1 MQFAYD
7 ELRELI
13 SASSARHYKIYF
25 CPACDKQV
33 SARSLSPRNLRT
45 PYFAHLR
52 GVTNSECENYNPS
65 SWVSNPQRTRDV
77 RRIPSNPQYVRQSR
91 LLFQGA
97 PGVSNPSISSKNLY
111 LKYEDDWHLYFSI
124 SFKKSINRWSGSVL
138 VNGELGQAEINYQ
151 NSDGKFNVR
160 VPFKFSE
167 DNIETIGYVDEAI
180 LTGLKNDFPTLQSS
194 EFSFFMANDTSG
206 RLLSQNESLRFNQC
220 YCLLSS
226 TSIPNDISKYL
237 SLKFLNEKSGYQINE
252 ICINEDISLDSKE
265 VLEEFFE
272 KKIEF
277 KRPEV
282 VLLSPLPNGIEVDGT
297 ILIPD
302 TSEFL
307 MLEVSAS
314 IDEILIKAIGGFID
328 ETNINYIENIIEI
341 NLKKIIGVIIYW
353 RNTMIL
359 TIQKRNHFLQKFDS
373 LIAQT
378 DDGNSIDLLDKKS
391 ISSLAVGSIISIIS
405 PHYFPRKKIIFKT
418 AQGEK
423 SLPDIFK
430 IQDGDV
436 IDGRPFGFASFGEYP
451 ELSLMQPVVQSIY
464 ISQRAARIVKLLLNQ
479 KIADK
484 GLVVRNSSSIA
495 KVFPNLLGKKISNK
509 YLAHLR
515 LLEKIVI
522 ERKNHDT

>member
-7 ELRELI
+7 ELRKLI
-13 SASSARHYKIYF
+13 SAPSARHYKIYF

-33 SARSLSPRNLRT
+33 SARSLSPGNLRI

-65 SWVSNPQRTRDV
+65 SWVSNPQRTRDA
-77 RRIPSNPQYVRQSR
+77 RRIPSHIPYGRQSR
-91 LLFQGA
+91 FLFQGA
-97 PGVSNPSISSKNLY
+97 SGASNHSISSKNLY

-124 SFKKSINRWSGSVL
+124 SFKKSTNRWSGSVL
-138 VNGELGQAEINYQ
+138 VNGEFGQTEINYQ

-167 DNIETIGYVDEAI
+167 DSIETIGYVDEAI
-180 LTGLKNDFPTLQSS
+180 LTELKNDFPTLQTS

-206 RLLSQNESLRFNQC
+206 RLLSQNESLRFNQY
-220 YCLLSS
+220 YCLLNS
-226 TSIPNDISKYL
+226 TLIPNDVSKYL
-237 SLKFLNEKSGYQINE
+237 SLNLLGEISGYQINE
-252 ICINEDISLDSKE
+252 ICINEEISLDAKE
-265 VLEEFFE
+265 ILEDFFE

-277 KRPEV
+277 KRPEI

-297 ILIPD
+297 VLIPD

-314 IDEILIKAIGGFID
+314 TDDVLIKAIGGFID
-328 ETNINYIENIIEI
+328 ETNINYIENIVEI
-341 NLKKIIGVIIYW
+341 NLKEISGVTIYW
-353 RNTMIL
+353 RNTIIL
-359 TIQKRNHFLQKFDS
+359 TVHKRNHLLQKFDS
-373 LIAQT
+373 LMAQI

-391 ISSLAVGSIISIIS
+391 ISSLAVGSVISIIS

-418 AQGEK
+418 VQGEK
-423 SLPDIFK
+423 SLPDIFQ

-451 ELSLMQPVVQSIY
+451 ELSQIQPAVRSIY
-464 ISQRAARIVKLLLNQ
+464 ISQRAARIAKLLLNQ
-479 KIADK
+479 KMVHK
-484 GLVVRNSSSIA
+484 GLVVSNNSSIA
-495 KVFPNLLGKKISNK
+495 KVFPYLLGIKISNK

-522 ERKNHDT
+522 ERENHDT